1 MIYQLIPMIQQGAS
15 IQNILLVV
23 LAYTLAVLIALILHE
38 WAHAFVAYK
47 LGDPT
52 AKNLGRM
59 SLDPSKHLDP
69 IGAICFLLL
78 GIGWA
83 RPVLINS
90 ANLKHFRRDD
100 VLISIAGPLTNLILA
115 FLFYGLYFFGTAFQ
129 FLNGPM
135 LYVVSVLMSM
145 NLTLAIFNIF
155 PIPPLDGYHV
165 LSSLFIRKSYR
176 VVQFFQKYGFI
187 ILLVLIASGLMS
199 TIINWI
205 GGGLQWLFFSFYQLF
220 L

>member
-1 MIYQLIPMIQQGAS
+1 MIYPLISMMQQGAS
-15 IQNILLVV
+15 IQNILLTILSYV
-23 LAYTLAVLIALILHE
+23 LAVLIALILHE

-83 RPVLINS
+83 KPVLINS
-90 ANLKHFRRDD
+90 NNLKHYRRDD
-100 VLISIAGPLTNLILA
+100 ILISLAGPLMNLLLA
-115 FLFYGLYFFGTAFQ
+115 FVFYGLYFFGAVFQ
-129 FLNGPM
+129 FLNDPM
-135 LYVVSVLMSM
+135 LDVVATLMSM

-165 LSSLFIRKSYR
+165 LSSIFIRKTYR
-176 VVQFFQKYGFI
+176 VVEFFQRYGFI
-187 ILLVLIASGLMS
+187 ILLILIASGVMS
-199 TIINWI
+199 TIIGWVSTRV
-205 GGGLQWLFFSFYQLF
+205 QWLFYSFYSLF
-220 L
+220 I